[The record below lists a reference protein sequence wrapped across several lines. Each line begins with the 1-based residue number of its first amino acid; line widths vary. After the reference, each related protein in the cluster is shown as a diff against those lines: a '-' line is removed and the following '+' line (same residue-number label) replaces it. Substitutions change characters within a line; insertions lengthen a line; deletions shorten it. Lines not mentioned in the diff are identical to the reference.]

1 MLPGALAQ
9 AVTDQS
15 GQSAADHL
23 AQDDRTLLGNCDVN
37 VHRAS
42 GPGGQHRNK
51 VSTAVRL
58 THRATGITATAY
70 DSRSQHENRAT
81 ALKRLRMKIACQHRR
96 AVDPEA
102 PAIPKA
108 VASCLFTPHKGPPT
122 PAARRLQVG
131 RKDRRFWA
139 VVQFLLD
146 VLEACEGRLS
156 DAAGKIG
163 ITTSNLAAIL
173 KEDRHSW
180 AAAAELR
187 KRHGLGPL
195 K

>member
-1 MLPGALAQ
+1 M
-9 AVTDQS
+9 AVTDQNTK
-15 GQSAADHL
+15 SAADHL
-23 AQDDRTLLGNCDVN
+23 AQDDQALLADCDVN

-58 THRATGITATAY
+58 THRPTGITVTAY
-70 DSRSQHENRAT
+70 DSRSQADNRRT
-81 ALKRLRMKIACQHRR
+81 ALKRLRMKIACQSRR
-96 AVDPEA
+96 PLDVDKMVVPE
-102 PAIPKA
+102 A
-108 VASCLFTPHKGPPT
+108 VASCLFTPRKGP
-122 PAARRLQVG
+122 AAGSGRRLQVG
-131 RKDRRFWA
+131 RKDRRYWA

-146 VLEACEGRLS
+146 LVEASAGRLS
-156 DAAGKIG
+156 DAAGAIG
-163 ITTSNLAAIL
+163 ITTSNLATIL